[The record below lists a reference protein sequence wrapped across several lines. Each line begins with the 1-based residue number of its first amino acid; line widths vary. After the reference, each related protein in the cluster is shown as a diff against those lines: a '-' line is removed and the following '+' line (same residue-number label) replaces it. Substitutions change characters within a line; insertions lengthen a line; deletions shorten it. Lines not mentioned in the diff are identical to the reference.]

1 MRRVPLLL
9 GGLFVAVPLACA
21 PVAPPPVVPAPAVA
35 PPTLSDADW
44 GRFRSE
50 RQGLSIPLP
59 EGKLWRI
66 DDHSS
71 SWLDAVHP
79 PTQSRVRAR
88 AWLEPKPVNQAGCQ
102 AEARRF
108 APDLPVPSEG
118 SVVDQ
123 FESSDMFASGFA
135 SRVVVGIDDADP
147 KSGEVGG
154 YVLAVGVEGRRCI
167 AMVFTARGTGAK
179 GEVLGERLGLGTRIV
194 ESTVYLSRLPGE
206 GPLEPVGSPVR
217 PE

>member
-1 MRRVPLLL
+1 
-9 GGLFVAVPLACA
+9 
-21 PVAPPPVVPAPAVA
+21 VVPAPAVA

-88 AWLEPKPVNQAGCQ
+88 AWLEPKPVNQAWCE

-108 APDLPVPSEG
+108 APDLPVPAEG
-118 SVVDQ
+118 SIVDQ
-123 FESSDMFASGFA
+123 FESPDMFASGFA

-179 GEVLGERLGLGTRIV
+179 GAVLGERLGLGTRIV

>member
-1 MRRVPLLL
+1 MRRVSPLL
-9 GGLFVAVPLACA
+9 GGCVLAIPLACA
-21 PVAPPPVVPAPAVA
+21 PASPPPAAPAPAAA

-79 PTQSRVRAR
+79 PTQSRLRAR
-88 AWLEPKPVNQAGCQ
+88 AWLEPKPANQARCE

-108 APDLPVPSEG
+108 APDIPVPAEG
-118 SVVDQ
+118 AIVDQ

-154 YVLAVGVEGRRCI
+154 YVLAVGVEGRRCV
-167 AMVFTARGTGAK
+167 AMVFAVRGSGVK
-179 GEVLGERLGLGTRIV
+179 GEVLAERLGLGTRIV
-194 ESTVYLSRLPGE
+194 ESTAYLSRLPGE
-206 GPLEPVGSPVR
+206 GPLEPIVR